1 MFQLLGLIA
10 GGIGI
15 AWYVKKSKK
24 AYEGKRHRILLFYL
38 ITRKLPQN

>member
-24 AYEGKRHRILLFYL
+24 AYEGEE
-38 ITRKLPQN
+38 T